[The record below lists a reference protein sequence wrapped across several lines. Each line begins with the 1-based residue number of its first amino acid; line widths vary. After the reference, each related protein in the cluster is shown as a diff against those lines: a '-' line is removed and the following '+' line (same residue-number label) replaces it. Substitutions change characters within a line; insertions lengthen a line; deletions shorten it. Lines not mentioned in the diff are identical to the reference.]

1 MLKVSFPV
9 VVAVVLLSPLASI
22 LCSSVGSVSGQLP
35 ADVKEQILEK
45 HGPGGFCPECTR
57 NVRLEVLGPGKLSPL
72 DRNMGVDKVVCVKV
86 YSEVQYTDGTWR
98 DIVDHILAK
107 RTGDYWDVGI
117 YYGNV
122 TERDWKEHSCPGQ
135 HEPSGR

>member
-1 MLKVSFPV
+1 MFTTWPAKLQRPF
-9 VVAVVLLSPLASI
+9 
-22 LCSSVGSVSGQLP
+22 SVGSVSGQLP

-86 YSEVQYTDGTWR
+86 YYEELWPGPIWR
-98 DIVDHILAK
+98 DTVDHLLVT
-107 RTGDYWDVGI
+107 RTGDYWKGGLPV
-117 YYGNV
+117 Y
-122 TERDWKEHSCPGQ
+122 ERGWKEHSCPGQ
-135 HEPSGR
+135 VEPSAR